1 MKREGKGNELVIE
14 DIGLK
19 NPLMATPWKKMTPKN
34 NAIEK
39 NGGLAIMPYQ
49 PDNHTQERQFLRI
62 PNMRQEVY

>member
-34 NAIEK
+34 NAI
-39 NGGLAIMPYQ
+39 AI
-49 PDNHTQERQFLRI
+49 RKGI
-62 PNMRQEVY
+62 PNSSSMNVIS